1 MEKQAGPAADAVI
14 WFIISCAVAGGVG
27 YAVGRR
33 SCQGEVSERTQKSAE
48 RLQEAL
54 NDLDAQVPD
63 K

>member
-1 MEKQAGPAADAVI
+1 MLITFLAIFTAGA
-14 WFIISCAVAGGVG
+14 VG

-33 SCQGEVSERTQKSAE
+33 SCEVSERTQKSAE

-54 NDLDAQVPD
+54 NGLDAQVPD